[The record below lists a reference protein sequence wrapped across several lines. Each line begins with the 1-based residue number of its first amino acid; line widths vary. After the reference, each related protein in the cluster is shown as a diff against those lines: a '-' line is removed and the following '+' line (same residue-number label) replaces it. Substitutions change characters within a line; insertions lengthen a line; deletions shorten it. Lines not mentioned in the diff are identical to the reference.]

1 MESDRETKNVSW
13 GTVLV
18 IVGVV
23 FFVIGLIARAPAL
36 YLIALA
42 LVGAGAVTQLVS
54 SRRSAS

>member
-1 MESDRETKNVSW
+1 MESDRESKSVSW

-18 IVGVV
+18 IAGVV
-23 FFVIGLIARAPAL
+23 FFVIGLIARTPAL
-36 YLIALA
+36 YLVALA